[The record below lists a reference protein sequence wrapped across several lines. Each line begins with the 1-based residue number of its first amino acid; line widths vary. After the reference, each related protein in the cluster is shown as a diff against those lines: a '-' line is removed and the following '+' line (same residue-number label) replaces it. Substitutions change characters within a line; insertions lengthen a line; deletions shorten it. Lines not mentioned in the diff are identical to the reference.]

1 MTSTAALLAAT
12 RFERRTLNWLCN
24 DFSSNVHFQLLQGHP
39 LDPRFC
45 KQVPLTWQNWHVMWA
60 TWRYSKNPSEQ
71 NLGSDMTAVTSYPV
85 HILMNKKIMTTEFL
99 LAYYLVSGQP
109 HSIKLNSPFPSI
121 SSATL
126 FDPHNESEGKLV
138 LDRQGSKEWQNFRPV
153 SKARRQPV
161 LSWKSVDLI
170 GLK

>member
-85 HILMNKKIMTTEFL
+85 HILMNKKNNDHRVFTCL
-99 LAYYLVSGQP
+99 LFGQWP
-109 HSIKLNSPFPSI
+109 TSFHKTKFSI
-121 SSATL
+121 SLHIFRNSIRSAQRKWRKTG
-126 FDPHNESEGKLV
+126 FGPAGVKRVAEFQARFQSKTTASFKLEV
-138 LDRQGSKEWQNFRPV
+138 CWSNWP
-153 SKARRQPV
+153 
-161 LSWKSVDLI
+161 
-170 GLK
+170 